1 MADHVII
8 FDTTLRDGEQSP
20 GISLDVAEKLEI
32 AEQLARLGV
41 DYIEAGF
48 PIASDGDF
56 EAVQAIARS
65 VRGPVIC
72 GLSRTAR
79 KDIDRCWEAIED
91 AERARIHVFIA
102 TSATHMEHK
111 LRMTPDQV
119 KAEAFAAVA
128 HAKQYT
134 DDVEFSPED
143 ASRSD
148 FDFMCEVL
156 QQAVEAGATTLNI
169 PDTVGY
175 GVPEEYASRL
185 REVRN
190 VVPGDYVI
198 STHCHD
204 DLGMAVANS
213 LAAVKAGA
221 RQVECT
227 INGLGE
233 RAGNAAM
240 EEVVMALRTRP
251 DYFEGL
257 DTNIRAEELAR
268 SSRIVSRLTGYPVQY
283 NKAVVGRNAFAH
295 ESGIHQHGVLN
306 ERSTYEIMDPTAVGQ
321 GESQIV
327 LGKHSGRH
335 AFNDTLEKMGITIHG
350 DALNAAF
357 VRFKELAD
365 RKVQITDA
373 DLEAIVA
380 EELGGSVE
388 RAFELAALEVRGGT
402 TGVPSAKVVLTRDGD
417 KVEASS
423 EGDGMID
430 AACQAIKTATGVQGT
445 LTDFNVSSVTKGVD
459 ALGDVIIQFES
470 NGVTVSGRGV
480 STDVVEASARAFLNA
495 VNKIVRLGGAV
506 MARKIA
512 REEGLFIGYSAGS
525 CLQGLMQIAKS
536 PLGKNSLNKDSLVV
550 CIFHDHGS
558 RYVGKIYNDQWML
571 ERGFLDVKT
580 FRDIVSGRGNQKL
593 ITLAPT
599 NTVAEAVALMEKYDI
614 ENLPVM
620 NDAGIIGSISQQG
633 LFGKIFSNP
642 DLKSQ
647 AVETVME
654 KAYPEVA
661 YDTAL
666 ERLSTL
672 INKENGAVL
681 AQDETGG
688 YHIVT
693 KYDVIRSLAK

>member
-1 MADHVII
+1 
-8 FDTTLRDGEQSP
+8 
-20 GISLDVAEKLEI
+20 
-32 AEQLARLGV
+32 
-41 DYIEAGF
+41 
-48 PIASDGDF
+48 
-56 EAVQAIARS
+56 
-65 VRGPVIC
+65 
-72 GLSRTAR
+72 
-79 KDIDRCWEAIED
+79 
-91 AERARIHVFIA
+91 
-102 TSATHMEHK
+102 
-111 LRMTPDQV
+111 
-119 KAEAFAAVA
+119 
-128 HAKQYT
+128 
-134 DDVEFSPED
+134 
-143 ASRSD
+143 
-148 FDFMCEVL
+148 
-156 QQAVEAGATTLNI
+156 
-169 PDTVGY
+169 
-175 GVPEEYASRL
+175 
-185 REVRN
+185 
-190 VVPGDYVI
+190 
-198 STHCHD
+198 
-204 DLGMAVANS
+204 MAVANS

-295 ESGIHQHGVLN
+295 ESGTHQHGVLN

-495 VNKIVRLGGAV
+495 VNKIVRLGGAAPV
-506 MARKIA
+506 
-512 REEGLFIGYSAGS
+512 
-525 CLQGLMQIAKS
+525 
-536 PLGKNSLNKDSLVV
+536 
-550 CIFHDHGS
+550 
-558 RYVGKIYNDQWML
+558 
-571 ERGFLDVKT
+571 ER
-580 FRDIVSGRGNQKL
+580 
-593 ITLAPT
+593 
-599 NTVAEAVALMEKYDI
+599 
-614 ENLPVM
+614 
-620 NDAGIIGSISQQG
+620 
-633 LFGKIFSNP
+633 
-642 DLKSQ
+642 
-647 AVETVME
+647 
-654 KAYPEVA
+654 EVA
-661 YDTAL
+661 
-666 ERLSTL
+666 
-672 INKENGAVL
+672 
-681 AQDETGG
+681 
-688 YHIVT
+688 
-693 KYDVIRSLAK
+693 DV